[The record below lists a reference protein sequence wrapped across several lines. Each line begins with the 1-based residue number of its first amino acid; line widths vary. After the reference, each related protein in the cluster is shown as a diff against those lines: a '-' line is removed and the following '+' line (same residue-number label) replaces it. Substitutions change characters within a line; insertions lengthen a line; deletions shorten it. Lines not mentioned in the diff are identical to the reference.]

1 MTLETSSQD
10 IRSYHLLQ
18 VKKKFSKSPVFTYVG
33 DDAEAETIK
42 RASGVFD
49 EVLIRESL
57 TVEGGDN
64 NNRTSQ
70 FYGPVNFTEKIT
82 NTSDDG
88 IETVNLS
95 LRGDAPQGKL
105 LTVGISTPV
114 SAGRS
119 GDLSFVGVPNAGGLL
134 RSYLCR
140 G

>member
-1 MTLETSSQD
+1 MKRKFLEA
-10 IRSYHLLQ
+10 
-18 VKKKFSKSPVFTYVG
+18 PVFTYVG

-70 FYGPVNFTEKIT
+70 FYGPVNMTEKIT
-82 NTSDDG
+82 NTSEDG

-95 LRGDAPQGKL
+95 LRGDALRVKL
-105 LTVGISTPV
+105 LQLV
-114 SAGRS
+114 S
-119 GDLSFVGVPNAGGLL
+119 LL
-134 RSYLCR
+134 H
-140 G
+140 